1 MIRLKP
7 LAIIGLLWATI
18 THVAAIEPSFD
29 CRNNKLNAIETLI
42 CQDPNLSQLDNQ
54 LAEVYKQAV
63 EFDQENHATHN
74 LRSEQ
79 RGWIKG
85 RDECWKDGDPNQ
97 CVKKQYIHRVA
108 NLQARYRLVEHSQPS
123 FYSCDGV
130 RAKEVVVT
138 RFDTNPPSLIA
149 EFGDRVAFMLQQPKQ
164 ENVYHGRNESVRYL
178 EDSSAEITWGYQ
190 SPLMLCRVEQ

>member
-1 MIRLKP
+1 MIRLKS
-7 LAIIGLLWATI
+7 LAIIGLLWTTV
-18 THVAAIEPSFD
+18 THVAAVEPSFD

-42 CQDPNLSQLDNQ
+42 CQDPALSQLDNQ
-54 LAEVYKQAV
+54 LNEVYKQAV
-63 EFDQENHATHN
+63 KFDRENHATHN

-85 RDECWKDGDPNQ
+85 RDECWKDGERNQ
-97 CVKKQYIHRVA
+97 CVKKQYVHRIA

-138 RFDTNPPSLIA
+138 QFDTNPPSLIA
-149 EFGDRVAFMLQQPKQ
+149 EFGDRVSFMLQQPKQ
-164 ENVYHGRNESVRYL
+164 ANVYHGRNESVRYL
-178 EDSSAEITWGYQ
+178 EDSSAEVTWGYQ